1 MGENVCGAPVA
12 WATRICL
19 SDTARRG
26 SFQADIHTVQIA
38 QLQWQVCEGGV
49 LLDQGIFPQGGVIAI
64 VLRDGE
70 VHHDGG
76 HGAAALAPAPARDGT
91 VTARPLR
98 PGGVVAGQAVQ
109 GEVRDV
115 LAGAEVQALK
125 LARASLHPVPGEKHR
140 NTP

>member
-1 MGENVCGAPVA
+1 M
-12 WATRICL
+12 
-19 SDTARRG
+19 
-26 SFQADIHTVQIA
+26 
-38 QLQWQVCEGGV
+38 
-49 LLDQGIFPQGGVIAI
+49 LDQGIFPQGGVIAI

-109 GEVRDV
+109 GEVAVHKDEVFV
-115 LAGAEVQALK
+115 LRRHTEDMVIRIADAPEMVYHKGGGK
-125 LARASLHPVPGEKHR
+125 GRREKWEKEEGGCQS
-140 NTP
+140 TAAFT